1 MIVKAARAPA
11 EKYALRG
18 CSLSE
23 KTDNPTHTDVR
34 AIGETGHRTIVDPKA
49 VNAWAF
55 AGQQALILG
64 HDGFDA
70 VRKRE
75 HPSGHTL
82 DRKLF

>member
-1 MIVKAARAPA
+1 LIVKTARAPA

-23 KTDNPTHTDVR
+23 KTDDPAHADIR
-34 AIGETGHRTIVDPKA
+34 AIGETEHRTIVDPKA
-49 VNAWAF
+49 VNAWDF
-55 AGQQALILG
+55 AGQQALILDHG
-64 HDGFDA
+64 GFDA
-70 VRKRE
+70 VHKRE